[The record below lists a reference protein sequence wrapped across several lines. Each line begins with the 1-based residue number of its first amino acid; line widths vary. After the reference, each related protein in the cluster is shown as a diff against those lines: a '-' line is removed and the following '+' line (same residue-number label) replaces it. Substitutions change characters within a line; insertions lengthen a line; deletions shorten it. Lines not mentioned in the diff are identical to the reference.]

1 VTEIQQATPARRSG
15 ISSTPDAE
23 LRDAAKIYPDGTVA
37 VDHVSLAIERGEF
50 FSLLGP
56 SGCGKSTTLRLIAGL
71 SGLTSGEVFIRGE
84 PMRGRRADKRPTNM
98 VFQGLALFPHLT
110 VAANIGFG
118 PKLKRRPA
126 AQIRD
131 AVERM
136 LDLVE
141 LSGYAGRY
149 PHQLS
154 GGQQQRVAIAR
165 ALANEPAVLLLDEP
179 LGALDLRLRVQMQQT
194 LKNIQQSA
202 ATTFIYVTHDQTEAL
217 AMSDRLAVMNRG
229 RIEQVGT
236 PAELY
241 AQPATRFVA
250 TFIGDTNLFEG
261 DYRADRIDA
270 GGLRIAVPRP
280 GRVACV
286 RPERVCLATTLPRS
300 YVNTFSG
307 VVEQVTLHGPTL
319 RYRTRLDSGRVLL
332 ADLPNDAAQPRIVPG
347 DPVQIGFDVD
357 AVAVIAEPA
366 PAEPNPAEPAPAEPA
381 PA

>member
-1 VTEIQQATPARRSG
+1 VTDIRQATPTRESG
-15 ISSTPDAE
+15 TGSPPDAE
-23 LRDAAKIYPDGTVA
+23 LREAAKVYPDGTIA

-71 SGLTSGEVFIRGE
+71 SDLTSGEVFIRGE
-84 PMRGRRADKRPTNM
+84 AMRGRRADKRPTNM

-110 VAANIGFG
+110 VAGNIGFG
-118 PKLKRRPA
+118 PKLKGRST

-131 AVERM
+131 TVERM

-141 LSGYAGRY
+141 LSGYAARY

-179 LGALDLRLRVQMQQT
+179 LGALDLRLRVQMQRA
-194 LKNIQQSA
+194 LKDIQQTS

-241 AQPATRFVA
+241 ALPATRFVA

-261 DYRADRIDA
+261 AYHAGRLDA
-270 GGLRIAVPRP
+270 GGLRIVMPRP
-280 GRVACV
+280 GLVACV
-286 RPERVCLATTLPRS
+286 RPERVCLAATLPRS

-319 RYRTRLDSGRVLL
+319 RYRTRLDSGHLLL
-332 ADLPNDAAQPRIVPG
+332 ADLPNDAVQPRIVPG
-347 DPVQIGFDVD
+347 DQVQAGFDVD

-366 PAEPNPAEPAPAEPA
+366 PV
-381 PA
+381 